1 MNLIGAELRR
11 VRRTKKLSQIELSA
25 ACQRMGWDVS
35 RETITRIETHQRL
48 VSDYEVYLLASAL
61 GVSPRELLPSSPD
74 LGPFLNSG
82 K

>member
-1 MNLIGAELRR
+1 
-11 VRRTKKLSQIELSA
+11 
-25 ACQRMGWDVS
+25 MGWDVS